1 MRWEG
6 RMILMMRRTRYRV
19 IGDSMAY
26 KAEFDFRNAEACVY
40 AFFSQSVSKPS
51 ISCENQDLNISCSS
65 L

>member
-26 KAEFDFRNAEACVY
+26 KAEFDFRNAEAHVFML
-40 AFFSQSVSKPS
+40 FF
-51 ISCENQDLNISCSS
+51 
-65 L
+65 